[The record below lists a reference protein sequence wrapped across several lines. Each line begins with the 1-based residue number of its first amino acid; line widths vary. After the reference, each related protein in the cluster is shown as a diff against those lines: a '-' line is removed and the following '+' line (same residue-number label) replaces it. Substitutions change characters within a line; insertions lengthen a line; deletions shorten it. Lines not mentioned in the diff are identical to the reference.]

1 MVRVLNRI
9 YRKFAIQNIKNNK
22 TLYIPYI
29 ITSSITIFMFYIFL
43 AIQNNQDILQS
54 RGGAYIKM
62 VLDLGTYIIGIFSV
76 IFLIYTNKFLVRN
89 RDRELGL
96 INMLGVDKKGISK
109 IMIYENVILTIINL
123 VIGIFSSLIFSTAIF
138 LLISRFMSLKIT
150 EYIYIDFASI
160 VKTILVYLVIFLV
173 VLIGNI
179 IRVRKLKPLELLKE
193 SEKGEKEPKANII
206 LTIIGIGCMVTGYV
220 LAQNTKNVMDA
231 IVFFFIAV
239 ILVIIGTYLLFTTVS
254 IAILKI
260 LKRNKKTYYKSKN
273 MTFISSMLFRMKQNG
288 VSLANI
294 CIISTMVLVML
305 VTTTALF
312 IGGEDVINSFYPSD
326 VDIRYDEID
335 EEKEKIVE
343 EIVKKNTENKKVE
356 IKDYYNISQYDITTV
371 KTGSGNFKKTNDG
384 NFSDIRNLQLFSI
397 YDLED
402 YNKITGEKIDL
413 KDNEILL
420 YQNKEN
426 DLDNFKIDNVNFK
439 VKENI
444 REIDDHFKKREM
456 STFSIATIIVKDKEK
471 VYEETRKDLN
481 LNNEKEKL
489 MVMGTST
496 IYFNISGD
504 KEEIKSAIA
513 NIDRDLYEKYGLYED
528 GFRVFNLDNKFKGEE
543 SFKGM
548 HTGIYLVTILLSL
561 VFIVAMIM
569 IIYYKQISEGLED
582 TKNIGILNKIGMSK
596 KEIKRNIG
604 KQTRAIFF
612 TPLIISIVHL
622 IGATNLIYNLMNVI
636 LVANKEV
643 FIKAE
648 IITVVVYV
656 VFYIVVYK
664 FSSIA
669 YYSVINKNNK

>member
-1 MVRVLNRI
+1 
-9 YRKFAIQNIKNNK
+9 
-22 TLYIPYI
+22 
-29 ITSSITIFMFYIFL
+29 MFYIFL

-54 RGGAYIKM
+54 RGGAYIEM
-62 VLDLGTYIIGIFSV
+62 VLEFGTYIIGIFSV

-109 IMIYENVILTIINL
+109 IMIYENVTLTIINL
-123 VIGIFSSLIFSTAIF
+123 FIGILASLIFSTAIF
-138 LLISRFMSLKIT
+138 LLVSRFMSL
-150 EYIYIDFASI
+150 ELRDYIYIDFESI

-193 SEKGEKEPKANII
+193 SEKGEKEPKANIV
-206 LTIIGIGCMVTGYV
+206 LTIIGIICMVTGYV
-220 LAQNTKNVMDA
+220 LAQSTKNIMDA
-231 IVFFFIAV
+231 MVIFFIAV

-260 LKRNKKTYYKSKN
+260 LKRNKKVYYKSKN
-273 MTFISSMLFRMKQNG
+273 MTFISSMLFRMKQNA

-305 VTTTALF
+305 VTTTSLF

-335 EEKEKIVE
+335 EEKEKNVG
-343 EIVKKNTENKKVE
+343 EIVKKNTENKNLE
-356 IKDYYNISQYDITTV
+356 IRDYYNISQYDITTI
-371 KTGSGNFKKTNDG
+371 KTESGNFKKISDG
-384 NFSDIRNLQLFSI
+384 DFSDIRNLQLFSVF
-397 YDLED
+397 DLED
-402 YNKITGEKIDL
+402 YKKVTGEKIDL

-426 DLDNFKIDNVNFK
+426 DLDSFKIDNVNFK

-444 REIDDHFKKREM
+444 KEIDNHFKKREM
-456 STFSIATIIVKDKEK
+456 STFSIATLIVKDKEK
-471 VYEETRKDLN
+471 IYEETIRDLN
-481 LNNEKEKL
+481 LDNENEKL
-489 MVMGTST
+489 MVMGTTT
-496 IYFNISGD
+496 IYFDISGD
-504 KEEIKSAIA
+504 KEEINSTLAD
-513 NIDRDLYEKYGLYED
+513 IDRDLYEKYGVYED
-528 GFRVFNLDNKFKGEE
+528 GFRVFNLDNKIKGEE
-543 SFKGM
+543 NFKGM

-569 IIYYKQISEGLED
+569 IIYYKQISEGIED
-582 TKNIGILNKIGMSK
+582 AKNIGILNKIGMSK

-604 KQTRAIFF
+604 KQTRTIFF
-612 TPLIISIVHL
+612 TPLIISIIHL
-622 IGATNLIYNLMNVI
+622 IGASSLIYNLMNVI

-648 IITVVVYV
+648 IITIIVYM
-656 VFYIVVYK
+656 VFYIIVYK

-669 YYSVINKNNK
+669 YYSVLNKNNK